1 MRVAVA
7 FLLVLAACKN
17 DGAAD
22 PAPKSNELPPGKL
35 KLAGVYPEDWKCSTV
50 ATAEDLA
57 RVLGGPARLLQQSM
71 PVPRGVPQ
79 PCNYQVEG
87 SDETWTF
94 DVDCRDDYK
103 RRADALFEQYQ
114 TTSTQLVDQ
123 YNAQSDAGVKA
134 PPPPPGVD
142 AGVPG
147 HAPSGAVTVD
157 VGSKGLDHHGQGLLF
172 IDDDAPCYVRV
183 VGPDAGRRLELAK
196 LVAKGLTFDNAPMK
210 PRPSPGSR

>member
-1 MRVAVA
+1 MRVAVS

-22 PAPKSNELPPGKL
+22 PAPKSNDLPPGTKL
-35 KLAGVYPEDWKCSTV
+35 KLAGVYPENWKCDSIMSLD
-50 ATAEDLA
+50 ALGQ
-57 RVLGGPARLLQQSM
+57 VLGGTPRAVDQVM

-79 PCNYQVEG
+79 PCNYRIDAQ
-87 SDETWTF
+87 DELWTF

-114 TTSTQLVDQ
+114 ATSAQLVEQ
-123 YNAQSDAGVKA
+123 YNTTTDAGVKP

-142 AGVPG
+142 AGLPG
-147 HAPSGAVTVD
+147 RPPSGAIDVQ

-183 VGPDAGRRLELAK
+183 IGPDATRRLELAK
-196 LVAKGLTFDNAPMK
+196 LVTKNRTFENAPMK
-210 PRPSPGSR
+210 PRPMR